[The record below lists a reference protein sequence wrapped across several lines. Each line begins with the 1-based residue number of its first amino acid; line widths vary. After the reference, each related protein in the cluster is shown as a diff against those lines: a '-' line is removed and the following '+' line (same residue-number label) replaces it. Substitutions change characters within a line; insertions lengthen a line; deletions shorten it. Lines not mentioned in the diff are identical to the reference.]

1 MKYLKKYHQL
11 IKEATQ
17 GQESLVAE
25 VYKEIEDNN
34 YIVIDKEK
42 FNAISFVIDY
52 ENFTEREIKIVSSKL
67 DKIKIDNK
75 VSYYEGYNSSD
86 LNISYNKI
94 TGNFRDKLTIAKYVD
109 DYYTIKNEWGEIGQF
124 AGNIDYYFCDDI
136 SGVFK
141 LIQDI
146 LWFYSENEEFIKKHL
161 TKTSPSDRLYNPNTY
176 LRDILINNDIDNDYK
191 YNLLF
196 YKNPIAGELIIKK
209 LIEEEGNIIE
219 ILKEYK
225 LFLASNLMFLLD
237 KGYIT
242 KEVILEFYPNQFR
255 IIDNQLY
262 LIFKGYLEDFEFLYK
277 KEDKKLFIEVT
288 QEDRDYDFNSRYDDI
303 DHIYTGE
310 LTEKALNAIKM
321 KIEEVKKT
329 LDAEE
334 LKEFEEYDNWEKQV
348 KNIDALSEVESAIL
362 RAYNDAQS
370 SADEEEKYNAAI
382 SPLKD
387 ILGTEEILRDSEGNI
402 LFKFNKDWLL
412 LYDNLSDS
420 REECYMG
427 NKLTNTEKIGRLG
440 YWILKYV
447 FDEDNYEDLAPELLE
462 INMPYYGWNGDI
474 DKEYLEE
481 LIIDNLRIL
490 KKSDL

>member
-34 YIVIDKEK
+34 YIVIGKEK
-42 FNAISFVIDY
+42 SNAMSFVIDE
-52 ENFTEREIKIVSSKL
+52 ENFTERDIKIISSRL

-75 VSYYEGYNSSD
+75 VSYYEKYHPSD
-86 LNISYNKI
+86 LYINYNKI
-94 TGNFRDKLTIAKYVD
+94 AGDFRDKLTIEKYVD
-109 DYYTIKNEWGEIGQF
+109 DFYVVKNEWGEIGQS
-124 AGNIDYYFCDDI
+124 GSNEDYYFCDNI

-176 LRDILINNDIDNDYK
+176 LQDILINNEIGNDYK

-209 LIEEEGNIIE
+209 LIEEEGNIID

-242 KEVILEFYPNQFR
+242 KEIILEFYPNQFR

-262 LIFKGYLEDFEFLYK
+262 LIFKGGLDDFSFLYSK
-277 KEDKKLFIEVT
+277 DDAELFEEVT
-288 QEDRDYDFNSRYDDI
+288 KKDRDYDFYSRYDNI

-310 LTEKALNAIKM
+310 LTDKALNAIKM

-329 LDAEE
+329 LDADE
-334 LKEFEEYDNWEKQV
+334 LEEFEDYDNWEKQV
-348 KNIDALSEVESAIL
+348 KNIDVLSEVESAIL

-370 SADEEEKYNAAI
+370 SADEDDKYKAAL

-387 ILGTEEILRDSEGNI
+387 LLGTEEILRDSDGNI

-412 LYDNLSDS
+412 LYDNVSDS
-420 REECYMG
+420 REESY
-427 NKLTNTEKIGRLG
+427 IGKNNEIIGQLG

-447 FDEDNYEDLAPELLE
+447 FDEDSYVDSAPELLK
-462 INMPYYGWNGDI
+462 INTPYHGWDGDI

-481 LIIDNLRIL
+481 LIIDNL
-490 KKSDL
+490 SEF